1 LPQVAQDGSEE
12 VIKATTA
19 QVVDNGSRMED
30 SPQHEQ
36 ITTPTSSESDR
47 DEESFGQAAEALAG
61 AGLGAGG
68 SLAEVQVQR
77 LIEWAKVSQ
86 RLIAEADF
94 EALPLVCDETGEHE
108 VRFRDSDRRV
118 IKRTWTGTFGM
129 VPAWKDGCWKPG
141 GATPLDYIRRFVMHN
156 ALFQDDVRLEGII
169 ISDKP
174 SLLIG
179 AIPGGVSMVISQRWL
194 IAADPESPHPTE
206 EEIRVFMNE
215 LGFEA
220 IPGSFF
226 GWFNETT
233 TVLLLDAK
241 PDNLIKTS
249 EGILPFDV
257 LLMRLDEGQ

>member
-1 LPQVAQDGSEE
+1 
-12 VIKATTA
+12 
-19 QVVDNGSRMED
+19 
-30 SPQHEQ
+30 
-36 ITTPTSSESDR
+36 
-47 DEESFGQAAEALAG
+47 
-61 AGLGAGG
+61 
-68 SLAEVQVQR
+68 
-77 LIEWAKVSQ
+77 
-86 RLIAEADF
+86 
-94 EALPLVCDETGEHE
+94 
-108 VRFRDSDRRV
+108 
-118 IKRTWTGTFGM
+118 M